1 MRFLKESNFARAM
14 LTTYENQSFQKCGT
28 RKLNALALVSLMW
41 EKAQTAPAEQH
52 QRTRFR

>member
-1 MRFLKESNFARAM
+1 MRFLKESNFACAM
-14 LTTYENQSFQKCGT
+14 LTTYETQSFQKCGT